1 MNPALLALIVQL
13 VEEAIKV
20 YPALSADL
28 REIFSKQNPTPEDWL
43 ILREKVLA
51 ERFETLAPHAAANL
65 PEN

>member
-28 REIFSKQNPTPEDWL
+28 RAIFAKENPTPDDWI

-51 ERFETLAPHAAANL
+51 QRFEQLAPHAAANL
-65 PEN
+65 PPN